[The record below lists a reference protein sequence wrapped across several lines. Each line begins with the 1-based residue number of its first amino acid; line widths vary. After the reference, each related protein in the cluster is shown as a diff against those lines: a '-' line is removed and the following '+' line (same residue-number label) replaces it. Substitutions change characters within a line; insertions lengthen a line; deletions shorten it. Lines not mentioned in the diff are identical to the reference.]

1 MMAKVLHSIFGS
13 AIVDPRLGF
22 KLKDPHGDITLY
34 LDFHMALADGAA
46 QKLVWSSKGDS
57 GTRYCILC
65 SNVHASRP
73 TTQMKSQ
80 MMSIVVPTSITNSN
94 WWQTK
99 TFWIATKD
107 SMLDMALAPRKNLHS
122 GSRPLDLAIP
132 NMHWCWTK
140 TYCPKTLCDQ
150 PPNFAMIGCMASC
163 RALLQWW
170 STTACKPLHK
180 QVLKSTNF
188 WKGITSFG
196 NTQRA
201 TNANISIHF
210 SKRRKLKK

>member
-1 MMAKVLHSIFGS
+1 MVTSPCTWTSTWRWLMVQPKNWFGHPKATVAPGTAFCVPMS
-13 AIVDPRLGF
+13 MHPGQ
-22 KLKDPHGDITLY
+22 PHRWR
-34 LDFHMALADGAA
+34 AR
-46 QKLVWSSKGDS
+46 W
-57 GTRYCILC
+57 
-65 SNVHASRP
+65 
-73 TTQMKSQ
+73 
-80 MMSIVVPTSITNSN
+80 SIVVPTSITNSN